1 MGIYVKNSNEIDVS
15 MLARAAIAYYN
26 VLQQH
31 CRGDIQ
37 LPPES
42 IKFFSERLL
51 ENVLMIEEEAGKV
64 YDSFT
69 PEEKEELRMQEYKR
83 NSYYSDGTEIDTKTK
98 TYAEKFLANIDK
110 RYKAIHENAEA
121 RVKDTGESD
130 DC

>member
-1 MGIYVKNSNEIDVS
+1 MGIYVTNSKDIDIS

-26 VLQQH
+26 ILQQH

-51 ENVLMIEEEAGKV
+51 ENVLMIEEEAEKI

-69 PEEKEELRMQEYKR
+69 PEEKEELQMQEYKR
-83 NSYYSDGTEIDTKTK
+83 NSYYSDGTEIDAKAK
-98 TYAEKFLANIDK
+98 SYAEKFLASIDK
-110 RYKAIHENAEA
+110 RYKTIHENAEA
-121 RVKDTGESD
+121 RVKDSGESD
-130 DC
+130 D